1 MFKRK
6 WYEWLLTIVYVL
18 MIMLCIYLNLDMIR
32 TFMSGGDINITTL
45 VVNAILFVIVAI
57 VFLMADFGSF
67 MPMNAIISD
76 LKNATAKI
84 RSDAMNS
91 RSYLWEPYQ
100 SSNVRLFKYD
110 KLNQLFT
117 DFIFE
122 LNREDDAEN
131 AYYRPGIDDY
141 INEDL
146 VDTVMHRNELNQ
158 VPGLLTGLGILGTF
172 IGLSIGM
179 EHFNTTGS
187 TEQMTQSIE
196 ALMGGIKVA
205 FHTSIFGM
213 VFSLVFN
220 AIYKRKL
227 YEGESAVQD
236 FSQAFKKFVLPDTE
250 NNGMN
255 QLISLQADQLSAM
268 DRMYERVAEELGRI
282 IEPQFDRLNKSVSEF
297 ETIMVRN
304 ETEAIRQI
312 VDTFITEMNTSLGNS
327 FYQLSESVKEQYNSQ
342 KQTADL
348 MTNLLNKTGSSTE
361 TLNNIN
367 SETERLVNTL
377 NSYTAS
383 IQTIQ
388 NELQRTLNSL
398 ANEDKSVHDLIM
410 QEKNM
415 LFEQGNIISEF
426 RRAITEMG
434 KYSADTNEH
443 MNDALEEITNGID
456 YMKKLTDKRNQN
468 SGKDQ

>member
-1 MFKRK
+1 M
-6 WYEWLLTIVYVL
+6 LTIIFIL
-18 MIMLCIYLNLDMIR
+18 MLALCFYLNREPLR
-32 TFMSGGDINITTL
+32 VLSGALFKGGDLDATTVTTL
-45 VVNAILFVIVAI
+45 VVNLILFVIVAI

-67 MPMNAIISD
+67 VPMNAIIRD
-76 LKNATAKI
+76 LNSATAKI

-100 SSNVRLFKYD
+100 TSSVKLFRYD
-110 KLNQLFT
+110 RLNQLFT

-172 IGLSIGM
+172 IGLAIGM
-179 EHFNTTGS
+179 QYFNTTGT
-187 TEQMTQSIE
+187 TEDMTKSIE
-196 ALMGGIKVA
+196 LLMGGIKVA

-213 VFSLVFN
+213 VFALTFN

-227 YEGESAVQD
+227 YEGESAVRD
-236 FSQAFKKFVLPDTE
+236 FSQAFKKFVLPDAE

-255 QLISLQADQLSAM
+255 QLISLQGEQLTAM
-268 DRMYERVAEELGRI
+268 DRMYERVAEEIGTI
-282 IEPQFDRLNKSVSEF
+282 IDPHFERLEKTVSEF

-312 VDTFITEMNTSLGNS
+312 VEVFINEMNSSLGNS
-327 FYQLSESVKEQYNSQ
+327 FYQLSESVKEQYQSQ
-342 KQTADL
+342 KETADL
-348 MTNLLNKTGSSTE
+348 MTDLLKTTGSNTA
-361 TLNNIN
+361 TLHTIN
-367 SETERLVNTL
+367 HETEKLVTTL

-388 NELQRTLNSL
+388 NELQKTLAGL
-398 ANEDKSVHDLIM
+398 GNEDKSVHDLIM

-426 RRAITEMG
+426 RKSIADIG

-443 MNDALEEITNGID
+443 VNDALEEITNGID
-456 YMKKLTDKRNQN
+456 YMKKLTDKRNQQIREN
-468 SGKDQ
+468 K